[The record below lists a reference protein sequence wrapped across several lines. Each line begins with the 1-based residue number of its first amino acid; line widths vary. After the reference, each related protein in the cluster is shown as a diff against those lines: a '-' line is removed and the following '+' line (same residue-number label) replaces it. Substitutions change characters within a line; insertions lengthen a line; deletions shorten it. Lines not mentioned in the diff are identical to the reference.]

1 MPIYEFGCLACRKRT
16 SVFVR
21 SVSSPVAAVCEHC
34 GGTNLRRLMSKFAVH
49 RAAINFD
56 DESSLGSIDESDP
69 RQMARIMRQ
78 MGEESGEGLEP
89 EMETMISR
97 LEAGEDPEAVMADS
111 EGGMGGMGGDDFG
124 DDEF

>member
-21 SVSSPVAAVCEHC
+21 SVSSPITAVCEHC
-34 GGTNLRRLMSKFAVH
+34 GGKDLRRLMSKFAVH
-49 RAAINFD
+49 GAAINFD
-56 DESSLGSIDESDP
+56 DEASLGSIDENDP
-69 RQMARIMRQ
+69 RQMARLMRQ

-89 EMETMISR
+89 EMESMISR

-124 DDEF
+124 DDDF